1 MRSFP
6 MATQS
11 EHFANVLQFLAKMV
25 VLLVFLS
32 WRDKAKLKTL
42 LQGYKK
48 KWSWLILGHGYLF

>member
-11 EHFANVLQFLAKMV
+11 EHFANILQFLAKMV
-25 VLLVFLS
+25 VLLVFLP

-42 LQGYKK
+42 LQGYTKN
-48 KWSWLILGHGYLF
+48 GPD